1 MNNNSKTIYFAQH
14 GLAVDKSDDPE
25 RPLSEA
31 GIQQTQSIADRLF
44 ISNTPVSRIFHSG
57 KLRATQTAEI
67 FASTLAVSTLSIA
80 GQLSPNDDVTLLAN
94 NLNVDN
100 ALYVGHLP
108 HLEKLVSFLLT
119 GNDEHNIIK
128 FQNSAVVCLIKIGSH
143 YQIKWF
149 LTPELTDSDRYNI
162 QN

>member
-1 MNNNSKTIYFAQH
+1 MNSNLKTIYFAQH

-31 GIQQTQSIADRLF
+31 GIQQTQSIADRLC
-44 ISNTPVSRIFHSG
+44 ISNTPVSRIFNSG

-67 FASTLAVSTLSIA
+67 FASTLGVPTLSIA
-80 GQLSPNDDVTLLAN
+80 NHLLPNDDVTLLADD
-94 NLNVDN
+94 LNEDN

-108 HLEKLVSFLLT
+108 HLEKLVSFLVT
-119 GNDEHNIIK
+119 GNEEHKIIK
-128 FQNSAVVCLIKIGSH
+128 FQNSAVACLMKNDSH

-149 LTPELTDSDRYNI
+149 LTPELTDSH
-162 QN
+162 

>member
-31 GIQQTQSIADRLF
+31 GIQQTQSIADRLC

-67 FASTLAVSTLSIA
+67 FASTLAVPTLSIA
-80 GQLSPNDDVTLLAN
+80 DQLSPNDDATLLAN
-94 NLNVDN
+94 SLNEDN

-108 HLEKLVSFLLT
+108 HLEKLVSFLAT
-119 GNDEHNIIK
+119 GNNEHNIIK
-128 FQNSAVVCLIKIGSH
+128 FQNSAVVCLIKVDSH

-149 LTPELTDSDRYNI
+149 LTSELVDNT
-162 QN
+162 